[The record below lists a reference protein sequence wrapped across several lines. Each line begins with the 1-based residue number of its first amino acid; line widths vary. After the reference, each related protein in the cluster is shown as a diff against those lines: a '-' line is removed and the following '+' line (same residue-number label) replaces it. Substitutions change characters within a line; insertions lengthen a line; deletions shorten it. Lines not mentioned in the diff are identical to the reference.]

1 LGENVP
7 SIFTKIIN
15 GELPGHFIWKDDVCV
30 AFLTIAP
37 LQPGHALIVPREEVD
52 SWTELEPDVMKHL
65 TGVAQAIGRAL
76 DKAYQPEKVG
86 LVILGLEVRHVHLH
100 VSCIWKPT
108 DLDFGNAD
116 PNVPAESVAAEA
128 VVVRK
133 ALRELGYEH
142 VVDA

>member
-1 LGENVP
+1 MP

-15 GELPGHFIWKDDVCV
+15 GELPGHFIWKDEICV

-37 LQPGHALIVPREEVD
+37 LQPGHTLIVPRAEVD
-52 SWTELEPDVMKHL
+52 SWTQLEPDVMKHL
-65 TGVAQAIGRAL
+65 TGVAQAVGRAL
-76 DKAYQPEKVG
+76 DQAYQPEKVG

-116 PNVPAESVAAEA
+116 SDVSSESVAAEA
-128 VVVRK
+128 DVVRK
-133 ALRELGYEH
+133 ALRELGYEQ

>member
-1 LGENVP
+1 MP

-15 GELPGHFIWKDDVCV
+15 GELPGHFVWKDDVCV

-37 LQPGHALIVPREEVD
+37 LKPGHTLIVPRVEVD
-52 SWTELEPDVMKHL
+52 SWTDLEPEVMTHL
-65 TGVAQAIGRAL
+65 TGVAHAVGRAL

-108 DLDFGNAD
+108 DLDFGKAD
-116 PNVPAESVAAEA
+116 PNVSRESVAAEA
-128 VVVRK
+128 DVVR
-133 ALRELGYEH
+133 ATLRELGYEQ

>member
-1 LGENVP
+1 MS

-37 LQPGHALIVPREEVD
+37 LKPGHALIVPREEVD
-52 SWTELEPDVMKHL
+52 SWTDLEPDVMKHL
-65 TGVAQAIGRAL
+65 TGVAHSIGRAL
-76 DKAYQPEKVG
+76 DKTYQPEKVG
-86 LVILGLEVRHVHLH
+86 LVILGLEVRHVHIH

-128 VVVRK
+128 VVVRQ

>member
-1 LGENVP
+1 MP

-15 GELPGHFIWKDDVCV
+15 GDLPGHFIWKDDVCV
-30 AFLTIAP
+30 ALLTIAP
-37 LQPGHALIVPREEVD
+37 LQPGHALIVPRAEVD
-52 SWTELEPDVMKHL
+52 SWTDLEPDVMKHL
-65 TGVAQAIGRAL
+65 TGVAHAVGRAL

-116 PNVPAESVAAEA
+116 PNVPQESVAAEA

-133 ALRELGYEH
+133 ALRELGYDH